1 MGQTNDVENPSL
13 ILENLQNATIEDEND
28 SSLEKS
34 YNIIKSILSEYKFYQ
49 NIISKNSK
57 SPDDKN
63 KKKND
68 NKKMNNKGTK
78 VFSKEELIKMSKDN
92 YNKNVFNDVEHKIE
106 RIKKWVKMS
115 GYSTADKNNKIE
127 KSENIVDNK
136 DKNNKINQKLILS
149 KYVDLKIEEGI
160 FNYYINKSS
169 KFIQRVKKGPPDC
182 FRWCSWCILNILPQ
196 DRNNTIYENYTNMNL
211 EKENKDRII
220 RDIERTF
227 SQQKKDKK
235 ELRAMETSLYKILK
249 AYWNLDSEIGY
260 CQGMNLI
267 VGFMLIISNFNERDS
282 FYLLLGIFS
291 NSFKLRKKFEFNI
304 RGLFYEEFPLLNLLN
319 YIFENLLEKN
329 CPNLKEHLEML
340 GITIDL
346 WIGRWFH
353 TLFTLVLPINWCKRV
368 WDNIFCEN
376 IFFLVKFGICFTL
389 MIQEDIIKME
399 EEEDILNY
407 FKNLEKYSLCFDNE
421 ELNKKCDI
429 NKLIEKSQKI
439 NIDIDYYM
447 KHYEKKNPSFT
458 QKLKEINDITYE
470 FHTQNVRKATYATIL
485 FSEDDNSNIKGSF
498 NNTLKNNNSLN
509 KENEKDKEINF
520 SLSQKDNNQN
530 KKNKNPK
537 NLKNSFN
544 KKSLSN
550 NDNFISNHSSHIKD
564 INSLNE
570 NIIKN
575 IDDDINNNIN
585 IISKQKKE
593 EEEEKEENMN
603 NIIINKD
610 SNINLNES
618 NDNINIEYEENIES
632 DKKYDNII
640 KKNINMHKFE
650 NFLNRNR
657 LDIFSQKKTFKTFN
671 NTENYSFFN
680 HIGKNESVGLHRP
693 IEDDVSSFIG
703 KNKFKNKLKANTER
717 KINFK
722 E

>member
-13 ILENLQNATIEDEND
+13 ILENLQNTTIEDENNT
-28 SSLEKS
+28 SLEKS
-34 YNIIKSILSEYKFYQ
+34 YNIIRNILSEYKLYK
-49 NIISKNSK
+49 NIISKNQKRSG
-57 SPDDKN
+57 DKN
-63 KKKND
+63 KKKNK
-68 NKKMNNKGTK
+68 NKEKYDKGTK
-78 VFSKEELIKMSKDN
+78 IYSKEELIQMNMNN

-115 GYSTADKNNKIE
+115 KYSTADKNSKIE
-127 KSENIVDNK
+127 KSEIIIENK
-136 DKNNKINQKLILS
+136 DKINKENKKLILS
-149 KYVDLKIEEGI
+149 KYVDLKIEESM

-227 SQQKKDKK
+227 SQQKKDIK
-235 ELRAMETSLYKILK
+235 ELRSMETSLYKILK
-249 AYWNLDSEIGY
+249 AYWNLDRDIGY

-282 FYLLLGIFS
+282 FYLLSGMFS

-329 CPNLKEHLEML
+329 CPNLKERLEML

-389 MIQEDIIKME
+389 MIQDDITKME

-407 FKNLEKYSLCFDNE
+407 FKNFEKYSLCFDNE

-439 NIDIDYYM
+439 NIDIDYHL
-447 KHYEKKNPSFT
+447 KNYEKKNPSFT

-470 FHTQNVRKATYATIL
+470 FHTQCVRKATYATIL
-485 FSEDDNSNIKGSF
+485 FSDDENSNTKGSF
-498 NNTLKNNNSLN
+498 NKIFKNNNSLH
-509 KENEKDKEINF
+509 KENEEDKEINF
-520 SLSQKDNNQN
+520 SLTQKDNEQN

-544 KKSLSN
+544 KKNYSN
-550 NDNFISNHSSHIKD
+550 NDNFKSNHSSHIKD

-575 IDDDINNNIN
+575 IDDDINNNIK

-593 EEEEKEENMN
+593 EEEKEENKN
-603 NIIINKD
+603 NIIINKN
-610 SNINLNES
+610 SNVNLNES
-618 NDNINIEYEENIES
+618 TDNINIEYEENIES
-632 DKKYDNII
+632 DKNYDNII

-657 LDIFSQKKTFKTFN
+657 LDIFSQKKSFKTFN
-671 NTENYSFFN
+671 KYENYSFLN
-680 HIGKNESVGLHRP
+680 LIEKNESVGLHRP
-693 IEDDVSSFIG
+693 IEDDISSFIG
-703 KNKFKNKLKANTER
+703 KNKFKNKFKSNTEG
-717 KINFK
+717 KINF
-722 E
+722 